1 MKKQRK
7 RIYTAL
13 LCTCFLFST
22 ASVPVSAA
30 ETEQEEEMT
39 TLSSRSG
46 EAEVSTKDALTSAL
60 GDSNISKITLKQDI
74 HISDTLTVNR
84 AVTLDLNGFVLRM
97 TGEDSVIKV
106 GQGGELTIADS
117 DKNTAHKFAQNT
129 AGLSAG
135 LWELVS
141 DDSATSKTVNG
152 GIITGGNAQKGG
164 GVYVAPGGK
173 LNMTGG
179 SIVGCQAKF
188 GGGVYLDN
196 NDQTGEPSEFTMTSS
211 RIIGCTASDNGG
223 GVAVNPACTFT
234 MNNGSEIRSC
244 TARNGGGVYT
254 NTSRKNGNGVFTLR
268 NGAILSCTADTSG
281 HLSSRGGGVYNEGSF
296 IMENGTIKGCTA
308 IKMKERPTGGVYN
321 LKEFTMRGGTI
332 GEEGENENDESHVYN
347 AADTAAVFTI
357 SGTAKIYTNV
367 YNDSRLNADGGEIF
381 GEVTNAVKNWSSAVI
396 AGTEGAAGSTE
407 FKGKVTNNCIIEKGQ
422 FTGEVM
428 NDGGGTIKGGTF
440 TGSVTNNLGAILGG
454 DFSQA
459 ESLSGKL
466 VITFDPN
473 NGDNSSRQEVY
484 WKKEGAPLIAPIP
497 KPTKEEHTFEGW
509 YYDNKGENRKWDFE
523 TDRARYTMTLTAKW
537 KANTYNVTVE
547 NDGNG
552 TASADPASAKMDD
565 KVELIATPKSGY
577 HFKRWE
583 VVPDKVEIENNKFTM
598 PADDV
603 TVKAIFERNASS
615 GGSGGGG
622 GGTTYYTLTFETNG
636 GGSMQAIR
644 AARGKTLDLSAYTPM
659 RDGYDFGGWYADKA
673 LTQRITEIKLSG
685 SKTVYADWKKREP
698 DAVKNPF
705 ADVNAGDWFYRDVLF
720 SYEKGLM
727 SGMDAAAFAPY
738 ANTTRAQIAVIF
750 YRMEGSPAV
759 EGENSFTDVVR
770 DSGTAWFY
778 DAVTW
783 AQKNGIMGGY
793 GNSSFAPN
801 DPITR
806 EQLAAI
812 FYRYAQYKGYDTT
825 QGGMAIREFDD
836 YESISDYAMGAMA
849 WAVNTGLVKGDSNLL
864 YPKGTATRAEIAA
877 LFHRFAENGM
887 K

>member
-13 LCTCFLFST
+13 LCTCFLLST

-46 EAEVSTKDALTSAL
+46 GAEVSTPEDLASAL
-60 GDSNISKITLKQDI
+60 RDSTKDTVKLTADI
-74 HISDTLTVNR
+74 IIDTTLTVNR

-97 TGEDSVIKV
+97 TKEGSVIKV
-106 GQGGELTIADS
+106 EQGGNLTIADS
-117 DKNTAHKFAQNT
+117 DTDKAHKFVQST
-129 AGLSAG
+129 GG
-135 LWELVS
+135 LWVLV
-141 DDSATSKTVNG
+141 DDSSKTVYG

-179 SIVGCQAKF
+179 SIVGCQARY

-211 RIIGCTASDNGG
+211 SIIGCTASDNGG

-254 NTSRKNGNGVFTLR
+254 NTSRTNGNGVFTLR

-367 YNDSRLNADGGEIF
+367 ANDSRLNADGGEIF

-396 AGTEGAAGSTE
+396 AGTEGAADSTE

-422 FTGEVM
+422 FTGEVV
-428 NDGGGTIKGGTF
+428 NGGSGTIRGGAF
-440 TGSVTNNLGAILGG
+440 KGSVTNNLGAILGG

-459 ESLSGKL
+459 TLSGEL
-466 VITFDPN
+466 AITFDPD
-473 NGDNSSRQEVY
+473 NGEEPDTQKVDWSHG
-484 WKKEGAPLIAPIP
+484 GATLTAPSE
-497 KPTKEEHTFEGW
+497 PTKEEHTFEGW
-509 YYDNKGENRKWDFE
+509 YYDNNGENTEWNFE
-523 TDRARYTMTLTAKW
+523 TDRARYTMRLTAQW
-537 KANTYNVTVE
+537 KANTYTVTVKD
-547 NDGNG
+547 DGNG
-552 TASADPASAKMDD
+552 TALADPASAKMGAE
-565 KVELIATPKSGY
+565 VSLTAMPNSGY
-577 HFKRWE
+577 HFKKWE

-615 GGSGGGG
+615 GGGGG

-636 GGSMQAIR
+636 GDSIQAIR

-659 RDGYDFGGWYADKA
+659 RDGYDFGGWYADKD

-685 SKTVYADWKKREP
+685 SKTVYADWKKREPDEP

-770 DSGTAWFY
+770 GSGTAWFY

-783 AQKNGIMGGY
+783 AQQNGIMGGY
-793 GNSSFAPN
+793 DNSSFAPN

-864 YPKGTATRAEIAA
+864 YPKGTATRAELAA

>member
-1 MKKQRK
+1 
-7 RIYTAL
+7 
-13 LCTCFLFST
+13 
-22 ASVPVSAA
+22 
-30 ETEQEEEMT
+30 MT

-46 EAEVSTKDALTSAL
+46 EAEVSTVEDLTSAL
-60 GDSNISKITLKQDI
+60 GDSTKDTVKLTANIIIDT
-74 HISDTLTVNR
+74 TLTVNR
-84 AVTLDLNGFVLRM
+84 AVTLDLNGFVLRIP
-97 TGEDSVIKV
+97 EKDSVIKV
-106 GQGGELTIADS
+106 EQGGELTIADS
-117 DKNTAHKFAQNT
+117 DKTTEHKFAQNPD
-129 AGLSAG
+129 G
-135 LWELVS
+135 LWVLVS
-141 DDSATSKTVNG
+141 DDSTTSKTVKG
-152 GIITGGNAQKGG
+152 GIITGGKAQKGG

-268 NGAILSCTADTSG
+268 NGAILSCMVNTSE
-281 HLSSRGGGVYNEGSF
+281 HPRSRGGGVYNEGSF

-308 IKMKERPTGGVYN
+308 IKERLTGGVYN
-321 LKEFTMRGGTI
+321 LKEFTMSGGTI
-332 GEEGENENDESHVYN
+332 GEEGKTDDESHVYN
-347 AADTAAVFTI
+347 VADKTAAFTI

-367 YNDSRLNADGGEIF
+367 ANDSRLNADGGEIF

-396 AGTEGAAGSTE
+396 AGTEGAADSTE

-422 FTGEVM
+422 FTGEVV
-428 NDGGGTIKGGTF
+428 NGGSGTIRGGAF
-440 TGSVTNNLGAILGG
+440 KGSVTNNLGAILGG

-459 ESLSGKL
+459 TLSGEL
-466 VITFDPN
+466 AITFDPD
-473 NGDNSSRQEVY
+473 NGEEPDTQKVDWSHG
-484 WKKEGAPLIAPIP
+484 GATLTAPSE
-497 KPTKEEHTFEGW
+497 PTKEEHTFEGW
-509 YYDNKGENRKWDFE
+509 YYDNNGENTEWNFE
-523 TDRARYTMTLTAKW
+523 TDRAKYTMTLTAQW
-537 KANTYNVTVE
+537 KANTYTVTVKD
-547 NDGNG
+547 DGNG
-552 TASADPASAKMDD
+552 TALADPASAKMGAE
-565 KVELIATPKSGY
+565 VRLTAMPNSGY
-577 HFKRWE
+577 HFKEWE
-583 VVPDKVEIENNKFTM
+583 VIPDKVKIEDNKFTM
-598 PADDV
+598 PAAHV
-603 TVKAIFERNASS
+603 TVKAIFERNTSS
-615 GGSGGGG
+615 GSGGGGG

-636 GGSMQAIR
+636 GDSMQAIR

-698 DAVKNPF
+698 NEPDAVKNPF

-727 SGMDAAAFAPY
+727 SGMDTAVFAPY

>member
-30 ETEQEEEMT
+30 ETEQEEMT
-39 TLSSRSG
+39 TLSNRSG
-46 EAEVSTKDALTSAL
+46 EAEVSTKDELTSAL
-60 GDSNISKITLKQDI
+60 GDSTKDTVKLTEDI
-74 HISDTLTVNR
+74 IIDTTLTVNR

-97 TGEDSVIKV
+97 TGEGSVIKV
-106 GQGGELTIADS
+106 EQGGELTIADS
-117 DKNTAHKFAQNT
+117 NKNTAHKFAQNT
-129 AGLSAG
+129 NG
-135 LWELVS
+135 LWELVDGS
-141 DDSATSKTVNG
+141 STSSKTVNG
-152 GIITGGNAQKGG
+152 GIITGGKAQKGG

-173 LNMTGG
+173 LHMTGG
-179 SIVGCQAKF
+179 SIVGCQAKD
-188 GGGVYLDN
+188 GGGVYLD
-196 NDQTGEPSEFTMTSS
+196 DDSQTDASSEFTMTDSS
-211 RIIGCTASDNGG
+211 IIGCTASDNGG
-223 GVAVNPACTFT
+223 GVAVNPACKFT
-234 MNNGSEIRSC
+234 MDNDSEIRSC
-244 TARNGGGVYT
+244 TARLGGGVYT
-254 NTSRKNGNGVFTLR
+254 NNSGTNGPGVFTLR
-268 NGAILSCTADTSG
+268 NGAILSCTANPSN
-281 HLSSRGGGVYNEGSF
+281 HLFSQGGGVYNSGAF
-296 IMENGTIKGCTA
+296 IMEGGTIKGCTA
-308 IKMKERPTGGVYN
+308 IKERPTGGVLN
-321 LKEFTMRGGTI
+321 RREFTMRGGMI
-332 GEEGENENDESHVYN
+332 GESENDESHVYN
-347 AADTAAVFTI
+347 DAITAAVFTI
-357 SGTAKIYTNV
+357 SGDAKIYTNV

-497 KPTKEEHTFEGW
+497 KPTKEGHTFEGW
-509 YYDNKGENRKWDFE
+509 YYDNNGENTEWDFE
-523 TDRARYTMTLTAKW
+523 TDRAKYTMRLTAKW
-537 KANTYNVTVE
+537 KANIYNVTVE

-552 TASADPASAKMDD
+552 TASADPASAKMGAE
-565 KVELIATPKSGY
+565 VSLTAMPKSGY
-577 HFKRWE
+577 HFKEWK
-583 VVPDKVEIENNKFTM
+583 VISGDVEIEDNKFTM
-598 PADDV
+598 PADNV

-636 GGSMQAIR
+636 GDSMQAIR

-659 RDGYDFGGWYADKA
+659 RDGYDFGGWYADAA

-685 SKTVYADWKKREP
+685 SKTVYADWKKREPNEP

-770 DSGTAWFY
+770 GSGTAWFY

-783 AQKNGIMGGY
+783 AQQNGIMGGY

>member
-30 ETEQEEEMT
+30 ETEQGEMI
-39 TLSSRSG
+39 TLSNRSG
-46 EAEVSTKDALTSAL
+46 EAEVSMKDALTSAL

-74 HISDTLTVNR
+74 AISDTLTVNR

-97 TGEDSVIKV
+97 TKEGSVIKV
-106 GQGGELTIADS
+106 EQGGELTIADS
-117 DKNTAHKFAQNT
+117 DTDKAHKFVQST
-129 AGLSAG
+129 GG
-135 LWELVS
+135 LWVLV
-141 DDSATSKTVNG
+141 DDSSKTVYG

-523 TDRARYTMTLTAKW
+523 TDRAQYTMTLTAKW
-537 KANTYNVTVE
+537 KANT
-547 NDGNG
+547 
-552 TASADPASAKMDD
+552 S
-565 KVELIATPKSGY
+565 
-577 HFKRWE
+577 
-583 VVPDKVEIENNKFTM
+583 
-598 PADDV
+598 
-603 TVKAIFERNASS
+603 SS
-615 GGSGGGG
+615 GGGGG

-636 GGSMQAIR
+636 GDSMQAIR

-659 RDGYDFGGWYADKA
+659 RDGYDFGGWYACRQGFDAEDYGNQAERQQNGLCRLEKERA
-673 LTQRITEIKLSG
+673 ERAGRSEESLCGCQCGRLVLSG
-685 SKTVYADWKKREP
+685 CFV
-698 DAVKNPF
+698 
-705 ADVNAGDWFYRDVLF
+705 
-720 SYEKGLM
+720 
-727 SGMDAAAFAPY
+727 
-738 ANTTRAQIAVIF
+738 
-750 YRMEGSPAV
+750 
-759 EGENSFTDVVR
+759 
-770 DSGTAWFY
+770 
-778 DAVTW
+778 
-783 AQKNGIMGGY
+783 
-793 GNSSFAPN
+793 
-801 DPITR
+801 
-806 EQLAAI
+806 
-812 FYRYAQYKGYDTT
+812 
-825 QGGMAIREFDD
+825 
-836 YESISDYAMGAMA
+836 
-849 WAVNTGLVKGDSNLL
+849 
-864 YPKGTATRAEIAA
+864 
-877 LFHRFAENGM
+877 
-887 K
+887 

>member
-13 LCTCFLFST
+13 LCTCFLLST

-46 EAEVSTKDALTSAL
+46 EAEVSTKEALTSAL
-60 GDSNISKITLKQDI
+60 EDSNISKITLEKDI
-74 HISDTLTVNR
+74 DISDALTVNR

-97 TGEDSVIKV
+97 TEKDSVIKV
-106 GQGGELTIADS
+106 AQGGELTIADS
-117 DKNTAHKFAQNT
+117 NTATPHKFAQT
-129 AGLSAG
+129 DG
-135 LWELVS
+135 LWVLVIDS
-141 DDSATSKTVNG
+141 SATNKTVNG
-152 GIITGGNAQKGG
+152 GIITGGKAQNGG

-173 LNMTGG
+173 LHMTGG
-179 SIVGCQAKF
+179 SIVGCQAED
-188 GGGVYLDN
+188 GGGVYLD
-196 NDQTGEPSEFTMTSS
+196 DDSQTDASSEFTMTDSS
-211 RIIGCTASDNGG
+211 IIGCTASGYGG
-223 GVAVNPACTFT
+223 GVAVNPACKFT
-234 MNNGSEIRSC
+234 MDNDSEIRSC
-244 TARNGGGVYT
+244 TARLGGGVYT
-254 NTSRKNGNGVFTLR
+254 DNSDANGPGVFTLR
-268 NGAILSCTADTSG
+268 NGAILSCTANPSDYLFSQ
-281 HLSSRGGGVYNEGSF
+281 GGGVYNLGAF
-296 IMENGTIKGCTA
+296 IMKSGTIKGCTA
-308 IKMKERPTGGVYN
+308 IKERPTGGVLN
-321 LKEFTMRGGTI
+321 RREFTMSGGMI
-332 GEEGENENDESHVYN
+332 GKEDKTDESHVYN
-347 AADTAAVFTI
+347 DATEAAVLTI
-357 SGTAKIYTNV
+357 SGDAKIYTNV
-367 YNDSRLNADGGEIF
+367 ANDSRLNAYGGEIF
-381 GEVTNAVKNWSSAVI
+381 GDVTNAVASRYAVI
-396 AGTEGAAGSTE
+396 TGTEEAAGSTE
-407 FKGKVTNNCIIEKGQ
+407 FSGAVINNKA
-422 FTGEVM
+422 
-428 NDGGGTIKGGTF
+428 GTIAGGVF
-440 TGSVTNNLGAILGG
+440 TGSVTNNLGTILGG

-459 ESLSGKL
+459 EPLNGQL
-466 VITFDPN
+466 AITFDPN
-473 NGDNSSRQEVY
+473 NGDKSSGQDVVWSKDGATLEVPTP
-484 WKKEGAPLIAPIP
+484 E
-497 KPTKEEHTFEGW
+497 PTKEGHTFEGW
-509 YYDNKGENRKWDFE
+509 CYDNNGVNKKWDFE
-523 TDRARYTMTLTAKW
+523 TDRAKYTMTLTAQW
-537 KANTYNVTVE
+537 KANTYTVTVE

-552 TASADPASAKMDD
+552 TASAAPASARMGAE
-565 KVELIATPKSGY
+565 VSLTAMPNSGY
-577 HFKRWE
+577 HFKKWE
-583 VVPDKVEIENNKFTM
+583 VVSGDVEIENNKFTM
-598 PADDV
+598 PAADV

-659 RDGYDFGGWYADKA
+659 RDGYDFGGWYADKD

-759 EGENSFTDVVR
+759 EGENSFADVVR
-770 DSGTAWFY
+770 GSGTAWFY

-783 AQKNGIMGGY
+783 AQQNGIMGGY
-793 GNSSFAPN
+793 DNSSFAPN

-825 QGGMAIREFDD
+825 QGGMAIREFGD
-836 YESISDYAMGAMA
+836 YESISDYAMSAMA

-864 YPKGTATRAEIAA
+864 YPNGTATRAELAA
-877 LFHRFAENGM
+877 MLHRFVENGM

>member
-30 ETEQEEEMT
+30 ETEQGEMI
-39 TLSSRSG
+39 TLSNRSG
-46 EAEVSTKDALTSAL
+46 EAEVSMKDALTSAL

-74 HISDTLTVNR
+74 AISDTLTVNR

-97 TGEDSVIKV
+97 TKEGSVIKV
-106 GQGGELTIADS
+106 EQGGELTIADS
-117 DKNTAHKFAQNT
+117 DTDKAHKFVQST
-129 AGLSAG
+129 GG
-135 LWELVS
+135 LWVLV
-141 DDSATSKTVNG
+141 DDSSKTVYG
-152 GIITGGNAQKGG
+152 GIITDGNAQKGG

-523 TDRARYTMTLTAKW
+523 TDRAQYTMTLTAKW
-537 KANTYNVTVE
+537 KANT
-547 NDGNG
+547 
-552 TASADPASAKMDD
+552 S
-565 KVELIATPKSGY
+565 
-577 HFKRWE
+577 
-583 VVPDKVEIENNKFTM
+583 
-598 PADDV
+598 
-603 TVKAIFERNASS
+603 SS
-615 GGSGGGG
+615 GGGGG

-636 GGSMQAIR
+636 GDSMQAIR

-659 RDGYDFGGWYADKA
+659 RDGYDFGGWYADKD

-685 SKTVYADWKKREP
+685 SKTVYADWKKKEPNEP

-783 AQKNGIMGGY
+783 AQQNGIMGGY
-793 GNSSFAPN
+793 SNSSFAPN

>member
-13 LCTCFLFST
+13 LCTCFLFSA

-46 EAEVSTKDALTSAL
+46 EAEVSAAADLASAL

-74 HISDTLTVNR
+74 AISDTLTVNR
-84 AVTLDLNGFVLRM
+84 AVTLDLNGFVLQM
-97 TGEDSVIKV
+97 TGNDSVIKV
-106 GQGGELTIADS
+106 EQGGELTIADS
-117 DKNTAHKFAQNT
+117 DKDKEHKFAQPSG
-129 AGLSAG
+129 GLSAG
-135 LWELVS
+135 LWELNS
-141 DDSATSKTVNG
+141 NGSETVNG
-152 GIITGGNAQKGG
+152 GIITGGKAQKGG

-173 LNMTGG
+173 LHMTGG
-179 SIVGCQAKF
+179 SIVGCQARY

-196 NDQTGEPSEFTMTSS
+196 NDQTGEPSEFTMTSRS
-211 RIIGCTASDNGG
+211 IIGCTASDYGG
-223 GVAVNPACTFT
+223 GVAVNPKCTFT
-234 MNNGSEIRSC
+234 MNNGSAVRSC
-244 TARNGGGVYT
+244 TARLGGGVYT
-254 NTSRKNGNGVFTLR
+254 NNNGTNGPGVFTLH
-268 NGAILSCTADTSG
+268 NGAILSCKADSW
-281 HLSSRGGGVYNEGSF
+281 GGGVYNEGSF
-296 IMENGTIKGCTA
+296 IMEDGTIKNCTA
-308 IKMKERPTGGVYN
+308 EWAWPSSGGVFN
-321 LKEFTMRGGTI
+321 HREFTMSGGAI
-332 GEEGENENDESHVYN
+332 GEENKTDKSHVYN
-347 AADTAAVFTI
+347 NSFTSAIFTI
-357 SGTAKIYTNV
+357 SGDATIYTNV
-367 YNDSRLNADGGEIF
+367 ANDSRLNADGGEIF
-381 GEVTNAVKNWSSAVI
+381 GDVTNAVYSEYGAVI
-396 AGTEGAAGSTE
+396 AGAGSTE
-407 FKGKVTNNCIIEKGQ
+407 FSGAVTNNE
-422 FTGEVM
+422 T
-428 NDGGGTIKGGTF
+428 GTIAGGVF
-440 TGSVTNNLGAILGG
+440 TGSVTNNLGTILGG

-459 ESLSGKL
+459 EPLNGQL
-466 VITFDPN
+466 AITFEPN
-473 NGDNSSRQEVY
+473 NGGISSRQEVV
-484 WKKEGAPLIAPIP
+484 WSKEGTPLEVPTP
-497 KPTKEEHTFEGW
+497 EPTKEGHTFEGW
-509 YYDNKGENRKWDFE
+509 YYDNNGVNKKWDFK
-523 TDRARYTMTLTAKW
+523 TDRAQYTMTLTAKW
-537 KANTYNVTVE
+537 KANT
-547 NDGNG
+547 
-552 TASADPASAKMDD
+552 S
-565 KVELIATPKSGY
+565 
-577 HFKRWE
+577 
-583 VVPDKVEIENNKFTM
+583 
-598 PADDV
+598 
-603 TVKAIFERNASS
+603 SS
-615 GGSGGGG
+615 GGGGG

-636 GGSMQAIR
+636 GDSIQAIR

-659 RDGYDFGGWYADKA
+659 RDGYDFGGWYADKD

-770 DSGTAWFY
+770 GSGTAWFY

-783 AQKNGIMGGY
+783 AQQNGIMGGY
-793 GNSSFAPN
+793 DNSSFAPN

-836 YESISDYAMGAMA
+836 YESISDYAMSAMA

-877 LFHRFAENGM
+877 MLHRFVENGM

>member
-39 TLSSRSG
+39 TLSNRSG
-46 EAEVSTKDALTSAL
+46 EAEVSTAADLTSAL
-60 GDSNISKITLKQDI
+60 GDSNISKITLEQDI
-74 HISDTLTVNR
+74 PISDTLTVNR
-84 AVTLDLNGFVLRM
+84 AVTLDLNGFVLQR
-97 TGEDSVIKV
+97 TGEGSVIKV
-106 GQGGELTIADS
+106 EQGGELTIADS
-117 DKNTAHKFAQNT
+117 NKNTAHKFAQNT
-129 AGLSAG
+129 NG
-135 LWELVS
+135 LWELVDGS
-141 DDSATSKTVNG
+141 STSSKTVNG

-173 LNMTGG
+173 LHMTGG
-179 SIVGCQAKF
+179 SIVGCQAGH

-196 NDQTGEPSEFTMTSS
+196 NDQTGEPSKFTMTDSS
-211 RIIGCTASDNGG
+211 IIGCTASDTGG
-223 GVAVNPACTFT
+223 GVTVNPKCTFT

-244 TARNGGGVYT
+244 TARLGGGVYT
-254 NTSRKNGNGVFTLR
+254 NNSGTNGNGVFTLR
-268 NGAILSCTADTSG
+268 NGAILSCTADTLG
-281 HLSSRGGGVYNEGSF
+281 FMSSWGGGVYNSGAF
-296 IMENGTIKGCTA
+296 IMEGGTIKGCTA
-308 IKMKERPTGGVYN
+308 KKGSSGGVLN
-321 LKEFTMRGGTI
+321 RREFTMRGGMI
-332 GEEGENENDESHVYN
+332 GEDKTDESHVYN

-367 YNDSRLNADGGEIF
+367 ANDSRLNADGGEIF
-381 GEVTNAVKNWSSAVI
+381 GDVTNAVDSEYGAVI
-396 AGTEGAAGSTE
+396 AGTEGAAGSTK
-407 FKGKVTNNCIIEKGQ
+407 FSGAVTNNE
-422 FTGEVM
+422 T
-428 NDGGGTIKGGTF
+428 GTIAGGTF
-440 TGSVTNNLGAILGG
+440 THTVTNNVNTVTNNVGTILGG
-454 DFSQA
+454 DFSKA
-459 ESLSGKL
+459 TLIGKL
-466 VITFDPN
+466 AITFEPN
-473 NGDNSSRQEVY
+473 NGDNMQVNWE
-484 WKKEGAPLIAPIP
+484 KEGVLLIAPTSE
-497 KPTKEEHTFEGW
+497 PTKEGYTFEGW
-509 YYDNKGENRKWDFE
+509 YYNNNGKNTKWDF
-523 TDRARYTMTLTAKW
+523 DKDKAKYTMTLTAQW
-537 KANTYNVTVE
+537 KANT
-547 NDGNG
+547 
-552 TASADPASAKMDD
+552 S
-565 KVELIATPKSGY
+565 
-577 HFKRWE
+577 
-583 VVPDKVEIENNKFTM
+583 
-598 PADDV
+598 
-603 TVKAIFERNASS
+603 SS
-615 GGSGGGG
+615 GGGGG

-636 GGSMQAIR
+636 GDSIQAIR

-659 RDGYDFGGWYADKA
+659 RDGYDFGGWYADKD

-759 EGENSFTDVVR
+759 EGENSFADVVR
-770 DSGTAWFY
+770 GSGTAWFY

-783 AQKNGIMGGY
+783 AQQNGIMGGY
-793 GNSSFAPN
+793 DNSSFAPN

-825 QGGMAIREFDD
+825 QGGMAIREFHD
-836 YESISDYAMGAMA
+836 YESISDYAMSAMA

-877 LFHRFAENGM
+877 MLHRFVENGM

>member
-30 ETEQEEEMT
+30 ETEQEEMT

-46 EAEVSTKDALTSAL
+46 EAEVSTKDELTSAL
-60 GDSNISKITLKQDI
+60 GDGTKDTVKLTADI
-74 HISDTLTVNR
+74 DISDALTVNR

-97 TGEDSVIKV
+97 TSNDSVIKV

-117 DKNTAHKFAQNT
+117 NKNKAHKFAQNT
-129 AGLSAG
+129 NG

-141 DDSATSKTVNG
+141 DDSTTSKTVKG
-152 GIITGGNAQKGG
+152 GIITGGKAQNGG

-173 LNMTGG
+173 LHMTGG
-179 SIVGCQAKF
+179 SIVGCQAGH

-196 NDQTGEPSEFTMTSS
+196 NDQTGEPSKFTMTSS
-211 RIIGCTASDNGG
+211 RIIGCTASGHGG
-223 GVAVNPACTFT
+223 GVAVNPKCTFT
-234 MNNGSEIRSC
+234 MDNDSEIRSC
-244 TARNGGGVYT
+244 TARLGGGVYT
-254 NTSRKNGNGVFTLR
+254 NNNGTNGPGVFTLR
-268 NGAILSCTADTSG
+268 NGAILSCTANPSD
-281 HLSSRGGGVYNEGSF
+281 HLFSRGGGVYNSGAF
-296 IMENGTIKGCTA
+296 IMEGGTIKGCTA
-308 IKMKERPTGGVYN
+308 KDGSSGGVLN
-321 LKEFTMRGGTI
+321 RREFTMSGGMI
-332 GEEGENENDESHVYN
+332 GEDKTDESHVYN

-367 YNDSRLNADGGEIF
+367 ANDSRLNADGGEIF
-381 GEVTNAVKNWSSAVI
+381 GDVTNAVDSEYGAVI
-396 AGTEGAAGSTE
+396 AGTEGAADSTK
-407 FKGKVTNNCIIEKGQ
+407 FSGAVTNNE
-422 FTGEVM
+422 T
-428 NDGGGTIKGGTF
+428 GTIAGGTF
-440 TGSVTNNLGAILGG
+440 THTVTNNVNTVTNNVGTILGG
-454 DFSQA
+454 DFSKA
-459 ESLSGKL
+459 TLIGKL
-466 VITFDPN
+466 AITFEPN
-473 NGDNSSRQEVY
+473 NGDNMQVNWE
-484 WKKEGAPLIAPIP
+484 KEGVLLIAPTTE
-497 KPTKEEHTFEGW
+497 PTKEGHTFEGW
-509 YYDNKGENRKWDFE
+509 CYDNNGENTKWDFE
-523 TDRARYTMTLTAKW
+523 TDRAKYTMTLKAQW
-537 KANTYNVTVE
+537 KANT
-547 NDGNG
+547 
-552 TASADPASAKMDD
+552 S
-565 KVELIATPKSGY
+565 
-577 HFKRWE
+577 
-583 VVPDKVEIENNKFTM
+583 
-598 PADDV
+598 
-603 TVKAIFERNASS
+603 SS
-615 GGSGGGG
+615 GGGGG

-659 RDGYDFGGWYADKA
+659 RDGYDFGGWYADKD

-759 EGENSFTDVVR
+759 EGENSFADVVR
-770 DSGTAWFY
+770 GSGTAWFY

-783 AQKNGIMGGY
+783 AQQNGIMGGY
-793 GNSSFAPN
+793 DNSSFAPN

-825 QGGMAIREFDD
+825 QGGMAIREFGD

-864 YPKGTATRAEIAA
+864 YPNGTATRAELAA
-877 LFHRFAENGM
+877 MLHRFVENGM

>member
-30 ETEQEEEMT
+30 ETEQEEMT

-46 EAEVSTKDALTSAL
+46 GAEVSTPEDLASAL

-141 DDSATSKTVNG
+141 DDSTTSKTVSG
-152 GIITGGNAQKGG
+152 GIITGGKAQKGG

-179 SIVGCQAKF
+179 SIVGCQARY

-211 RIIGCTASDNGG
+211 RIIGCTASEQGG
-223 GVAVNPACTFT
+223 GVVVDPACTFT
-234 MNNGSEIRSC
+234 MDNDSEIRSC
-244 TARNGGGVYT
+244 TARLGGGVYT
-254 NTSRKNGNGVFTLR
+254 NNSDTNGKGVFTLR

-281 HLSSRGGGVYNEGSF
+281 FLFSQGGGVYNLGAF
-296 IMENGTIKGCTA
+296 IMKSGTIKGCTA
-308 IKMKERPTGGVYN
+308 IKERPTGGVLN
-321 LKEFTMRGGTI
+321 RREFTMSGGMI
-332 GEEGENENDESHVYN
+332 GKEDKTDESHVYN
-347 AADTAAVFTI
+347 DATEAAVLTI
-357 SGTAKIYTNV
+357 SGAAKIYTNV
-367 YNDSRLNADGGEIF
+367 ANDSRLNAYGGEIS
-381 GEVTNAVKNWSSAVI
+381 GEVKNAVDSRYAVI
-396 AGTEGAAGSTE
+396 TGTEEAAGSTE
-407 FKGKVTNNCIIEKGQ
+407 FSGAVINSEA
-422 FTGEVM
+422 
-428 NDGGGTIKGGTF
+428 GTIAGGVF

-459 ESLSGKL
+459 TLSGEL
-466 VITFDPN
+466 AITFDPD
-473 NGDNSSRQEVY
+473 NGEEPDTQKVDWSHG
-484 WKKEGAPLIAPIP
+484 GATLTAPSE
-497 KPTKEEHTFEGW
+497 PTKEEHTFEGW
-509 YYDNKGENRKWDFE
+509 YYDNNGENTEWNFE
-523 TDRARYTMTLTAKW
+523 TDKAKYTMTLTAQW
-537 KANTYNVTVE
+537 KANTYTVTVE

-552 TASADPASAKMDD
+552 TASADPASAKMGAE
-565 KVELIATPKSGY
+565 VSLTAMPKSGY

-636 GGSMQAIR
+636 GDSMQAIR

-698 DAVKNPF
+698 NEPDAVKNPF

-720 SYEKGLM
+720 SYEKGLI
-727 SGMDAAAFAPY
+727 SGMDAAVFAPY

-783 AQKNGIMGGY
+783 AQQNGIMGGY

-864 YPKGTATRAEIAA
+864 YPKGTATRAELAA

>member
-46 EAEVSTKDALTSAL
+46 GAEVSTPEDLASAL
-60 GDSNISKITLKQDI
+60 GDSTKDTVKLTADI
-74 HISDTLTVNR
+74 IIDTTLTVNR

-97 TGEDSVIKV
+97 TKEGSVIKV
-106 GQGGELTIADS
+106 EQGGNLTIADS
-117 DKNTAHKFAQNT
+117 DTDKAHKFVQST
-129 AGLSAG
+129 GG
-135 LWELVS
+135 LWVLV
-141 DDSATSKTVNG
+141 DDSSKTVYG

-268 NGAILSCTADTSG
+268 NGAILSCMVNTSE
-281 HLSSRGGGVYNEGSF
+281 HPHSRGGGVYNEGSF

-308 IKMKERPTGGVYN
+308 IKERLTGGVYN
-321 LKEFTMRGGTI
+321 LKEFTMSGGTI
-332 GEEGENENDESHVYN
+332 GEEGKTDDESHVYN
-347 AADTAAVFTI
+347 VADKTAVFTI

-367 YNDSRLNADGGEIF
+367 ANDSRLNADGGEIF

-396 AGTEGAAGSTE
+396 AGTEGAADSTE

-422 FTGEVM
+422 FTGEVV
-428 NDGGGTIKGGTF
+428 NGGSGTIRGGAF
-440 TGSVTNNLGAILGG
+440 KGSVTNNLGAILGG

-459 ESLSGKL
+459 TLSGEL
-466 VITFDPN
+466 AITFDPD
-473 NGDNSSRQEVY
+473 NGEEPDTQKVDWSHG
-484 WKKEGAPLIAPIP
+484 GATLTAPSE
-497 KPTKEEHTFEGW
+497 PTKEEHTFEGW
-509 YYDNKGENRKWDFE
+509 YYDNNGVNTKWDFE
-523 TDRARYTMTLTAKW
+523 TDKAKYTMTLTAQW
-537 KANTYNVTVE
+537 KANTYTVTVE

-552 TASADPASAKMDD
+552 TASADPASAKMGAE
-565 KVELIATPKSGY
+565 VSLTAMPKSGY

-659 RDGYDFGGWYADKA
+659 RDGYDFGGWYADKD

-685 SKTVYADWKKREP
+685 SKTVYADWKKREPNEP

-770 DSGTAWFY
+770 GSGTAWFY

-783 AQKNGIMGGY
+783 AQQNGIMGGY
-793 GNSSFAPN
+793 SNSSFAPN

>member
-13 LCTCFLFST
+13 LCACFLFST

-30 ETEQEEEMT
+30 ETEQEEMI
-39 TLSSRSG
+39 TLSNRSG

-74 HISDTLTVNR
+74 AISDTLTVNR

-97 TGEDSVIKV
+97 TKEGSVIKV
-106 GQGGELTIADS
+106 EQGGELTIADS
-117 DKNTAHKFAQNT
+117 DTDKAHKFVQST
-129 AGLSAG
+129 GG
-135 LWELVS
+135 LWVLV
-141 DDSATSKTVNG
+141 DDSSKTVYG

-332 GEEGENENDESHVYN
+332 GEEGENENDESHMYN

-577 HFKRWE
+577 HFKEWE
-583 VVPDKVEIENNKFTM
+583 VISGNVKIEDNKFTM
-598 PADDV
+598 PAENV

-615 GGSGGGG
+615 SGGGG

-659 RDGYDFGGWYADKA
+659 RDGYDFGGWYADKD

-770 DSGTAWFY
+770 GSGTAWFY

-793 GNSSFAPN
+793 SNSSFAPN

>member
-30 ETEQEEEMT
+30 ETEQGEMI
-39 TLSSRSG
+39 TLSNRSG
-46 EAEVSTKDALTSAL
+46 EAEVSMKDALTSAL

-74 HISDTLTVNR
+74 AISDTLTVNR

-97 TGEDSVIKV
+97 TKEGSVIKV
-106 GQGGELTIADS
+106 EQGGELTIADS
-117 DKNTAHKFAQNT
+117 DTDKAHKFVQST
-129 AGLSAG
+129 GG
-135 LWELVS
+135 LWVLV
-141 DDSATSKTVNG
+141 DDSSKTVYG

-173 LNMTGG
+173 LHMTGG

-523 TDRARYTMTLTAKW
+523 TDGARYTMTLTAKW

-577 HFKRWE
+577 HFKEWE
-583 VVPDKVEIENNKFTM
+583 VISGNVKIEDNKFTM
-598 PADDV
+598 PAENV

-615 GGSGGGG
+615 SGGGG

-659 RDGYDFGGWYADKA
+659 RDGYDFGGWYADKD

-783 AQKNGIMGGY
+783 AQQNGIMGGY
-793 GNSSFAPN
+793 GNSSFATN

>member
-13 LCTCFLFST
+13 LCACFLFST

-30 ETEQEEEMT
+30 ETEQEEMT

-46 EAEVSTKDALTSAL
+46 EAEVSAAADLASAL

-74 HISDTLTVNR
+74 AISDTLTVNR
-84 AVTLDLNGFVLRM
+84 AVTLDLNGFVLQM
-97 TGEDSVIKV
+97 TGNDSVIKV
-106 GQGGELTIADS
+106 EQGGELTIADS
-117 DKNTAHKFAQNT
+117 DKDKEYKFAQPSG
-129 AGLSAG
+129 GLSAG
-135 LWELVS
+135 LWELNS
-141 DDSATSKTVNG
+141 NGSETVNG
-152 GIITGGNAQKGG
+152 GIITGGKAQKGG

-173 LNMTGG
+173 LHMTGG
-179 SIVGCQAKF
+179 SIVGCQARY

-196 NDQTGEPSEFTMTSS
+196 NDQTGEPSEFTMTSRS
-211 RIIGCTASDNGG
+211 IIGCTASDYGG
-223 GVAVNPACTFT
+223 GVAVNPKCTFT
-234 MNNGSEIRSC
+234 MNNGSAVRSC
-244 TARNGGGVYT
+244 TARLGGGVYT
-254 NTSRKNGNGVFTLR
+254 NNNGTNGPGVFTLH
-268 NGAILSCTADTSG
+268 NGAILSCKADSW
-281 HLSSRGGGVYNEGSF
+281 GGGVYNEGSF
-296 IMENGTIKGCTA
+296 IMEDGTIKNCTA
-308 IKMKERPTGGVYN
+308 EWAWPSSGGVFN
-321 LKEFTMRGGTI
+321 HREFTMSGGAI
-332 GEEGENENDESHVYN
+332 GEENKTDKSHVYN
-347 AADTAAVFTI
+347 NSFTSAIFTI
-357 SGTAKIYTNV
+357 SGDATIYTNV
-367 YNDSRLNADGGEIF
+367 ANDSRLNADGGEIF
-381 GEVTNAVKNWSSAVI
+381 GDVTNAVYSEYGAVI
-396 AGTEGAAGSTE
+396 AGAGSTE
-407 FKGKVTNNCIIEKGQ
+407 FSGAVTNNE
-422 FTGEVM
+422 T
-428 NDGGGTIKGGTF
+428 GTIAGGVF
-440 TGSVTNNLGAILGG
+440 TGSVTNNLGTILGG

-459 ESLSGKL
+459 EPLNGQL
-466 VITFDPN
+466 AITFDPN
-473 NGDNSSRQEVY
+473 NEGNSSRKEVD
-484 WKKEGAPLIAPIP
+484 WSKDGAKLSTPTPE
-497 KPTKEEHTFEGW
+497 PTKEGHTFEGW
-509 YYDNKGENRKWDFE
+509 YYDNNGENTKWNFE
-523 TDRARYTMTLTAKW
+523 TDRAKYTMRLTAQW
-537 KANTYNVTVE
+537 KANIYNVTVE

-552 TASADPASAKMDD
+552 TASADPASAGMGAE
-565 KVELIATPKSGY
+565 VSLTATPNSGY
-577 HFKRWE
+577 HFKKWE
-583 VVPDKVEIENNKFTM
+583 VVPGDVEIEDNKFTM
-598 PADDV
+598 PAAHV

-659 RDGYDFGGWYADKA
+659 RDGYDFGGWYADKD

-705 ADVNAGDWFYRDVLF
+705 ADVNAGDWFYQDVLF

-759 EGENSFTDVVR
+759 EGENSFVDVVR
-770 DSGTAWFY
+770 GSGTAWFY

-793 GNSSFAPN
+793 SNSSFAPN

-825 QGGMAIREFDD
+825 QGGMAIREFGD

-864 YPKGTATRAEIAA
+864 YPNGTATRAEIAA
-877 LFHRFAENGM
+877 MLHRFVENGM

>member
-30 ETEQEEEMT
+30 ETEQGEMI
-39 TLSSRSG
+39 TLSNRSG
-46 EAEVSTKDALTSAL
+46 EAEVSMKDALTSAL

-74 HISDTLTVNR
+74 AISDTLTVNR

-97 TGEDSVIKV
+97 MGEGSVIKV
-106 GQGGELTIADS
+106 EQGGELTIADS
-117 DKNTAHKFAQNT
+117 NKNTAHKFAQNT
-129 AGLSAG
+129 NG
-135 LWELVS
+135 LWELVDGS
-141 DDSATSKTVNG
+141 STSSKTVNG
-152 GIITGGNAQKGG
+152 GIITGGKAQKGG
-164 GVYVAPGGK
+164 GVYVAPCGK
-173 LNMTGG
+173 LHMTGG
-179 SIVGCQAKF
+179 SIVGCQAKD
-188 GGGVYLDN
+188 GGGVYLD
-196 NDQTGEPSEFTMTSS
+196 DDSQTDASSEFTMTDSS
-211 RIIGCTASDNGG
+211 IIGCTASGHGG
-223 GVAVNPACTFT
+223 GVAVNPACKFT
-234 MNNGSEIRSC
+234 MDNDSEIRSC
-244 TARNGGGVYT
+244 TARLGGGVYT
-254 NTSRKNGNGVFTLR
+254 NNSGTNGPGVFTLR
-268 NGAILSCTADTSG
+268 NGAILSCTANPSN
-281 HLSSRGGGVYNEGSF
+281 HLFSQGGGVYNSGAF
-296 IMENGTIKGCTA
+296 IMEGGTIKGCTA
-308 IKMKERPTGGVYN
+308 IKERPTGGVLN
-321 LKEFTMRGGTI
+321 RREFTMSGGMI
-332 GEEGENENDESHVYN
+332 GESENDESHVYN
-347 AADTAAVFTI
+347 DAITAAVFTI
-357 SGTAKIYTNV
+357 SGDAKIYTNV

-577 HFKRWE
+577 HFKEWE
-583 VVPDKVEIENNKFTM
+583 VISGNVKIEDNKFTM
-598 PADDV
+598 PAENV

-615 GGSGGGG
+615 SGGGG

-636 GGSMQAIR
+636 GDSMQAIR

-659 RDGYDFGGWYADKA
+659 RDGYDFGGWYADKD

-783 AQKNGIMGGY
+783 AQQNGIMGGY